1 MLYIDGK
8 RQTDFSKELEVL
20 KGIFPNSFTGKKKA
34 PIIINLNKAGL
45 GSVTT
50 FRAGVTDVPLGNR
63 PIHSLPTH
71 LKPSGRFL
79 GEDNMMHQW
88 MYTQSQPTYSKTGE
102 PVFNAKHIPVTN
114 GMPIDPVANLE
125 MLVALYFYSPNFTNN
140 VVANP
145 AGKFTF
151 LIPAAEAKARIANV
165 SVQHKYMSM
174 LLVDETRMSSSKLN
188 NVMIL
193 LAFTPTGVEDDDRTL
208 LYDRAIA
215 NRDGFRER
223 LDRAV
228 ANVDAMAKSS
238 KGESNVNSLIKSLT
252 KEGLLIE
259 KDGFWTVKNKNGAE
273 VKTIVESKGKNKTEK
288 ELGLL
293 EFLNVSPKDVEF
305 LESLLQ

>member
-8 RQTDFSKELEVL
+8 RQTDFSKELEIL

-45 GSVTT
+45 GSITT
-50 FRAGVTDVPLGNR
+50 FRAGVTDVPLGTKQ
-63 PIHSLPTH
+63 IQGLPTMV
-71 LKPSGRFL
+71 KPTGRFL
-79 GEDNMMHQW
+79 GEDGMMHQW
-88 MYTQSQPTYSKTGE
+88 MYTETQPTFSKTGE
-102 PVFNAKHIPVTN
+102 PIFNAKHIVVHN
-114 GMPIDPVANLE
+114 GMPIDPTANLE
-125 MLVALYFYSPNFTNN
+125 KLVALYFYSSNFTNN

-145 AGKFTF
+145 AGRFYF
-151 LIPAAEAKARIANV
+151 VVPAAEAKARIANV

-174 LLVDETRMSSSKLN
+174 LLVEETRMSSSKLN
-188 NVMIL
+188 SVMIL
-193 LAFTPTGVEDDDRTL
+193 LAFTPTGVEDDDRTS

-215 NRDGFRER
+215 NKDGFRER

-228 ANVDAMAKSS
+228 ANVDAMANYS
-238 KGESNVNSLIKSLT
+238 KGESSVNALIKSLT
-252 KEGLLIE
+252 KEGLLTE

-305 LESLLQ
+305 LQSLLQ